1 MKCAVQKFRGQ
12 HHQHGAPRAMAA
24 GAVDRSTPPA
34 GSGRALAGGP
44 MPRRRGQH
52 HQPGGG
58 RHCLGARTPEP
69 HDAFYTAP
77 EIVPCFLSPCPPT
90 PSGARLALAL
100 ALRERTRRNL
110 DFLLGLLVN
119 EGAESREPQRALAV
133 GPGFGAC
140 PDGVDHAGRER
151 QGLRARGYGR
161 RRLLPSA
168 GSWPWTVIVTCPNGA
183 CALCGAPSLWPPFSA
198 CDAGL
203 SPTRHVPLCQTPSLR
218 PAGLSSSSRTTRRSQ
233 LSTRRCASSW
243 HPRRL
248 PNEYSWA
255 SSPSTRRRNRLP
267 SS

>member
-1 MKCAVQKFRGQ
+1 
-12 HHQHGAPRAMAA
+12 MAA

-34 GSGRALAGGP
+34 AAR
-44 MPRRRGQH
+44 
-52 HQPGGG
+52 
-58 RHCLGARTPEP
+58 GARWRAAQCPGAADSTTNPAAAAIASARARQNLMTRFTPRLKSSRV
-69 HDAFYTAP
+69 F
-77 EIVPCFLSPCPPT
+77 SPCPPT